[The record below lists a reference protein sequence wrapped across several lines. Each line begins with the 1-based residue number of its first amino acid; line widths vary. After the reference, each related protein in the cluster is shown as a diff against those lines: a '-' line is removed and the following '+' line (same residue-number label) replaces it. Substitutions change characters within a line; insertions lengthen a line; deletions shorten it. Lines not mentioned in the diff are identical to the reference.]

1 LNSTTTDIQQPSAAN
16 DRGLDLRSTL
26 GQVTQKAP
34 RRLGSWAASILF
46 VVMVVIGLVALF
58 QTQGDRVEV
67 LVVTDNVPAGQ
78 VIEDGDVRPVEVAG
92 VPGAIEAAEIDSVV
106 GKRAAAGLVEG
117 QVLTDSALSDA
128 AVPGDGERLV
138 ALQLPTGRVPG
149 GLAPGDIVNVLAVPA
164 EGAAPAANELQDPQ
178 VLAESARVES
188 VVKTPEGNRVVTV
201 LVEEGV
207 AEPVAAYSAAGQVT
221 IVQAPAA
228 AARE

>member
-1 LNSTTTDIQQPSAAN
+1 LSFTTTKTQQPSAAN

-26 GQVTQKAP
+26 GHVTQKAP

-58 QTQGDRVEV
+58 QAQGDRVEV

-78 VIEDGDVRPVEVAG
+78 VIGDGDVRPVEVAG

-138 ALQLPTGRVPG
+138 ALQLPIGRVPG
-149 GLAPGDIVNVLAVPA
+149 GLAPGDIVNVLVVPA
-164 EGAAPAANELQDPQ
+164 EGAAPAADELQDPQ

-188 VVKTPEGNRVVTV
+188 VGRTPEGNRVVTV

-207 AEPVAAYSAAGQVT
+207 ADPVAAYSAASQVT